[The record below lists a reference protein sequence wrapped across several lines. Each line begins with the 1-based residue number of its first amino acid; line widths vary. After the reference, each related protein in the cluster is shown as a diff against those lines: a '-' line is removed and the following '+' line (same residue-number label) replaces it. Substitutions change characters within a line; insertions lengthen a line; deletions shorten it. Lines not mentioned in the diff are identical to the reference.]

1 MPVIHSQYRDAGTVS
16 IDSASCRV
24 CGQCAKVCATGTLV
38 MEDGN
43 LRINTDAFLGCI
55 ACGQCMMVCPEDA
68 ISVTGRGI
76 NAQDII
82 PLPGAG
88 QCSSPDAL
96 EALLRSRRSIRRFTD
111 REVEPAILDRIIDI
125 ASTAPMGIPPWDV
138 GCVVIRGRKHVRE
151 LSDQVIDGYQAAL
164 RMFKPWVLSLIKP
177 FSRTRYEQFATFI
190 RPLAL
195 EYVTRRQHGE
205 DALFYDAPAV
215 LIFHASPYADAAD
228 AIIPCTYAMLAAQSL
243 GLGTTMIGAAA
254 PIIQRNR
261 KLSAQLG
268 IPKGNRAMIA
278 LIIGHPAVTYHKT
291 IRRRFSHMTR
301 IG

>member
-16 IDSASCRV
+16 VDSTSCKL
-24 CGQCAKVCATGTLV
+24 CGQCAKVCATGALV
-38 MEDGN
+38 MEDGH
-43 LRINTDAFLGCI
+43 LRINTDTFLGCI
-55 ACGQCMMVCPEDA
+55 ACGQCMMVCPNDA
-68 ISVTGRGI
+68 ISVTGRGLS
-76 NAQDII
+76 AQDII
-82 PLPGAG
+82 PPPGAG
-88 QCSSPDAL
+88 QCSSADAL
-96 EALLRSRRSIRRFTD
+96 EGLMRSRRSIRRFTD
-111 REVEPAILDRIIDI
+111 QEVEPAVLDRIIDI

-138 GCVVIRGRKHVRE
+138 GCVLIRGRKHVRE
-151 LSDQVIDGYQAAL
+151 LSDQIIDGYQAAL
-164 RMFKPWVLSLIKP
+164 RMFRPWVLSLMKP

-215 LIFHASPYADAAD
+215 LIFHASAYADSAD

-254 PIIQRNR
+254 PIIQRNP

-278 LIIGHPAVTYHKT
+278 LIIGHPAVTYRRT
-291 IRRRFSHMTR
+291 IRRRFSHMTK